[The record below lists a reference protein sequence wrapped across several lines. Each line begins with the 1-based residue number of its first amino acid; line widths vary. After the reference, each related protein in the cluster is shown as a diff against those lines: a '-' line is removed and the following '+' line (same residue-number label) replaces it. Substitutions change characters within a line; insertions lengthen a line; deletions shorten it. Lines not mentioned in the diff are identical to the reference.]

1 MISKRDSSKRQNIR
15 HVRQTSIFKDLARH
29 DLQKKLHTCTR
40 SRQNGGSDDES
51 PSMSM
56 FDLSVPKHRK
66 SRKKSQKDENTASQ
80 KNEKTADKLVSF
92 AKEVEEKTGNSVNEL
107 NMSMFDLSVPKH
119 RKSRKKSQKDE
130 NTASQK
136 NEKTADK
143 LVSFAKEVEEK
154 TGNSVNELNM
164 SMFDL
169 SVPKHRKRRS
179 KRSSKSLKKS
189 QETAET
195 AEELELVTVEDLVSL
210 AKIADEKYKKAL
222 KIAKEKE
229 VKLKAAIETHFK
241 AYEKAEKAKK
251 AAANYTMEEAKM
263 NNNEVD
269 EDAQPRLGPA
279 NADVYIHSL
288 MNEAAKKAEE
298 AVEEARE
305 TSNKANDKAQELKKK
320 AQELKKKAQELK
332 KKPDKANKQ
341 SRILSTVTDVNGDV
355 YELGLLQ
362 WTTTVHEIKKILA
375 TNYSM
380 EEACL
385 TLYNKEDVTG
395 CFMLKD
401 AEDLLQVYK
410 KCKNKK
416 KKLNLDVLLSCKTN
430 MVDWINEIEGRQG
443 ELPPSLSFS
452 IKSKKI
458 CWNRFSPKS
467 LLRPLGISTV
477 PAHPNLVVITCFE
490 SHQVRVYATRY
501 SGLEGVMT
509 IMGSKVQVPNYM
521 TGSRIGATRGNFR
534 QPCGVVVTADS
545 KYVIVAE
552 HMPMALLFGYD
563 DDETSGR
570 LQLLRLTVPGRPAW
584 GHGAELSGRV
594 EKQFIGEGQLN
605 YPYRIALRNVGDG
618 GQTVLVSELHGHQVS
633 EWTLDGRK
641 IRTFGTG
648 LEGSGDGELDMPC
661 DMTVL
666 PISGNIA
673 IADTNNHRVSIFDGE
688 SARFLYCFGRD
699 NFTSPCAIATDAY
712 DHIIVLDD
720 TNRLQIFEADGTHL
734 CTRDDLGLSLGRKGL
749 EWHGDNGGRLAIA
762 NGETNEVLFFISPY
776 RSFLYFTKNF
786 QKPINIPDGLADK

>member
-1 MISKRDSSKRQNIR
+1 
-15 HVRQTSIFKDLARH
+15 
-29 DLQKKLHTCTR
+29 
-40 SRQNGGSDDES
+40 
-51 PSMSM
+51 M
-56 FDLSVPKHRK
+56 FDLSKPK
-66 SRKKSQKDENTASQ
+66 T
-80 KNEKTADKLVSF
+80 
-92 AKEVEEKTGNSVNEL
+92 
-107 NMSMFDLSVPKH
+107 
-119 RKSRKKSQKDE
+119 
-130 NTASQK
+130 
-136 NEKTADK
+136 
-143 LVSFAKEVEEK
+143 
-154 TGNSVNELNM
+154 
-164 SMFDL
+164 
-169 SVPKHRKRRS
+169 KRSS

-195 AEELELVTVEDLVSL
+195 AEELELVTAEDLVSL
-210 AKIADEKYKKAL
+210 AKIADENYKKAL
-222 KIAKEKE
+222 KKAEEKE

-241 AYEKAEKAKK
+241 AYEKAEKAKKK

-288 MNEAAKKAEE
+288 MNEAAKKAEK

-305 TSNKANDKAQELKKK
+305 TSNKANDKAQKLKKK
-320 AQELKKKAQELK
+320 A
-332 KKPDKANKQ
+332 DKANKQ
-341 SRILSTVTDVNGDV
+341 SKILSTVTKLNGDV

-362 WTTTVHEIKKILA
+362 CTTTVNEIKKILA
-375 TNYSM
+375 TDYSM
-380 EEACL
+380 EEDCL

-410 KCKNKK
+410 KCKKVYKKCKNKK
-416 KKLNLDVLLSCKTN
+416 KKKLDLDVLFSCKTN

-452 IKSKKI
+452 IKSKI
-458 CWNRFSPKS
+458 GWNRFSPKS

-501 SGLEGVMT
+501 SGLEGLMT
-509 IMGSKVQVPNYM
+509 IMGRKVQVPDYM
-521 TGSRIGATRGNFR
+521 TGSRIGATRGHFR

-552 HMPMALLFGYD
+552 HMPRALLFGYD
-563 DDETSGR
+563 DDETRGR

-584 GHGAELSGRV
+584 GHGAELSGPV

-605 YPYRIALRNVGDG
+605 GPYRIALRNVGDG
-618 GQTVLVSELHGHQVS
+618 VQTVLVSELQGHQVS

-699 NFTSPCAIATDAY
+699 NFTFPCAIATDAY
-712 DHIIVLDD
+712 DHIIVLDE

-734 CTRDDLGLSLGRKGL
+734 CTRDDLGLSLGQKGL

-762 NGETNEVLFFISPY
+762 NGERNEVLFFISPY

-786 QKPINIPDGLADK
+786 PPPINIPKGLADK